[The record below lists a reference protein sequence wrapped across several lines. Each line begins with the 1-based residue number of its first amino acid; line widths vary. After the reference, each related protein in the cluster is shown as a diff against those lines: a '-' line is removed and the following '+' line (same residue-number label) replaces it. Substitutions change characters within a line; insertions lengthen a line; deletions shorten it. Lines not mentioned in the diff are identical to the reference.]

1 MYPAKQTSVFCA
13 TGDMCSIPVG
23 NQGIKLHPNQF
34 VVTNRIE
41 SSTATSPV
49 VIYNGVHLT
58 HDPKRTGSGTL
69 KLDKDLHVNG
79 KLLVGDRD
87 LIKELDQRGAGL
99 STSGGKKQHPTDIR
113 MKGPTLTNNR
123 GRLNL
128 NAKGPLYVLA
138 QDGLV
143 VSKDWRGNGKLQV
156 EGELCVGDVCFNAQE
171 WRQIKKLLAAPPAPA
186 L

>member
-13 TGDMCSIPVG
+13 TGDMCTIPTG
-23 NQGIKLHPNQF
+23 NQGIKLTPNQF
-34 VVTNRIE
+34 VVTNRLE
-41 SSTATSPV
+41 ATTPNDPIL
-49 VIYNGVHLT
+49 IYNGLNLT
-58 HDPKRTGSGTL
+58 HDPKRAGSGTL

-79 KLLVGDRD
+79 KIMVGDRD
-87 LIKELDQRGAGL
+87 LMKELDRRGAGL
-99 STSGGKKQHPTDIR
+99 SSSGGKARPTDIR

-123 GRLNL
+123 GRLNI

-143 VSKDWRGNGKLQV
+143 VSKDWRGNGKLTV

-171 WRQIKKLLAAPPAPA
+171 WRQIKKLLAAPPGQA